1 VAEVAE
7 LLGMPL
13 MPWQQLVADV
23 GLELLP
29 GTLVPA
35 YREVIV
41 TVPRQSGKS
50 SLVMA
55 IEVQRALGWP
65 EKQRI
70 VYSAQDGS
78 EARRK
83 LLDDHVPMLRESPLN
98 AAIDNVYRA
107 AGHVSVIFKTGSR
120 IDVIAG
126 TEGSGHGRTV
136 DLGVIDEAFD
146 DFDNRREQTIIPA
159 MSTRPSAQ
167 LLVIST
173 AGHDGSAYLKRKVTD
188 GRASVANG
196 ENTGIAYFEWSAD
209 EDADPLDPA
218 TWHSCM
224 PALGYTITEEVI
236 RHASTMPEG
245 EFRRAYLNQ
254 WTVSKERVIPAALW
268 NAACSDDVCPEG
280 RLVVALDVN
289 PERSAASIC
298 VADDSARVELV
309 DQAAGVGWVV
319 ASVVEIAKQFDADV
333 VLDSYGPA
341 GSLAAEIEAE
351 GITVHAYA
359 AREMTAACG
368 RFYDAVADGKV
379 KIRRHVA
386 LDAAA
391 AAARKRTVGDSWL
404 WGRKDSAEDVSP
416 LIAAT
421 LAFDKAQTSEG
432 SDIWAMYA

>member
-1 VAEVAE
+1 
-7 LLGMPL
+7 

-29 GTLVPA
+29 GTLIPA

-41 TVPRQSGKS
+41 TVPRQSGKT
-50 SLVMA
+50 SLVLA
-55 IEVQRALGWP
+55 IEVQRALGWS
-65 EKQRI
+65 ELQRI
-70 VYSAQDGS
+70 AYSAQNGV

-83 LLDDHVPMLRESPLN
+83 LLDDQVPLLKESPLWG
-98 AAIDNVYRA
+98 AIQSVARA
-107 AGHVSVIFKTGSR
+107 QGHESVIFKGGSR
-120 IDVIAG
+120 IDVLAG
-126 TEGSGHGRTV
+126 LEGSGHGRTV

-146 DFDNRREQTIIPA
+146 DFDNRREQALIPA

-173 AGHDGSAYLKRKVTD
+173 AGHDGSAYLKRKVD
-188 GRASVANG
+188 SGRAAVVNG
-196 ENTGIAYFEWSAD
+196 ENEGIAYFEWSAD
-209 EDADPLDPA
+209 EDADPLDPD
-218 TWHSCM
+218 TWYSCM
-224 PALGYTITEEVI
+224 PALGRTITEPVV
-236 RHASTMPEG
+236 RHAATQPEG
-245 EFRRAYLNQ
+245 EFRRAYCNQ
-254 WTVSKERVIPAALW
+254 WTVSKERVIPVALW

-280 RLVVALDVN
+280 HLVVALDVN

-298 VADDSARVELV
+298 VADETGRVELV

-319 ASVVEIAKQFDADV
+319 KSVVEIAKEFDADV

-351 GITVHAYA
+351 GITVHSYA
-359 AREMTAACG
+359 AKEMTAACG

-379 KIRRHVA
+379 KIRRHIA
-386 LDAAA
+386 LDAAS

-421 LAFDKAQTSEG
+421 LAYDKAQTSEG